1 MQEGGAASSHII
13 FDFDASVLNKWFDE
27 GGAKT
32 FSELA
37 EEAQVV
43 AAYETQAA
51 IAELAARLSD
61 ELAVFGKTLASK
73 VADTEAGAIE
83 EQIAGL

>member
-13 FDFDASVLNKWFDE
+13 FDFDASLLNKWFGE
-27 GGAKT
+27 SGAKT
-32 FSELA
+32 YSELA

-43 AAYETQAA
+43 AAYEAQAE

-61 ELAVFGKTLASK
+61 DLAVFGKMLVSK

-83 EQIAGL
+83 EQIAGI

>member
-1 MQEGGAASSHII
+1 MCIR
-13 FDFDASVLNKWFDE
+13 DR
-27 GGAKT
+27 
-32 FSELA
+32 
-37 EEAQVV
+37 AQVV

-83 EQIAGL
+83 EQIAGI